1 MLPSYT
7 FCPSFGSYLP
17 VAVMVISWIYCCY
30 RLEYENRKPFNF
42 AKFSWQKLRCTNLN
56 MMPIFFFKN
65 FMNTHNMLLHKYV
78 QLQNLSAFV
87 KQCLTCSLFNVL
99 TT

>member
-42 AKFSWQKLRCTNLN
+42 AKFSWQKLRCTNQNLILYDAN
-56 MMPIFFFKN
+56 FFFQK
-65 FMNTHNMLLHKYV
+65 FYEHTQH
-78 QLQNLSAFV
+78 AFA
-87 KQCLTCSLFNVL
+87 
-99 TT
+99 

>member
-42 AKFSWQKLRCTNLN
+42 AKFSWQKLRRTNLVYAN
-56 MMPIFFFKN
+56 FFFQK
-65 FMNTHNMLLHKYV
+65 FYEHTQH
-78 QLQNLSAFV
+78 AFA
-87 KQCLTCSLFNVL
+87 
-99 TT
+99 